1 MQLNA
6 TARRRWF
13 GALMLVCALGLLVA
27 GETILK
33 RRLEGLGFLLY
44 WGLCFVFTGLAI
56 LTAYID
62 ARVLQIKS
70 RKETRELLQT
80 TLNKIQNDAR
90 NKPPSDRNI

>member
-1 MQLNA
+1 
-6 TARRRWF
+6 
-13 GALMLVCALGLLVA
+13 MLLCALALLVA

-33 RRLEGLGFLLY
+33 SRLDGVVFLLY
-44 WGLCFVFTGLAI
+44 WGLCFVLTGLAI

-62 ARVLQIKS
+62 ARALQIKS

-90 NKPPSDRNI
+90 KKPPSDRNN